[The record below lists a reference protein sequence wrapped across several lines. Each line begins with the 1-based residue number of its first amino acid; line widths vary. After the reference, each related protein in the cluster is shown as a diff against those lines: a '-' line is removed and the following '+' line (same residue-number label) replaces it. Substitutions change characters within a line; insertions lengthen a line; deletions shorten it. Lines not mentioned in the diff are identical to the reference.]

1 MQGCF
6 VEFSPPDDSSLLRT
20 IECVNYVA
28 SLKRDGA
35 LDEEQMAKELSASE
49 RAYFWEPSSEEL
61 QEWNDFWF
69 SIPLPQ
75 RHSPSM
81 PTPGWSFESMV
92 SAISKAEFDVTG
104 VATEGSKCYLTF
116 EPESYPFGGVGCLV
130 ALLECLGNEVSTVND
145 GTGVVPYSQRVRWE
159 PRRGKQG

>member
-6 VEFSPPDDSSLLRT
+6 VEFSPPDDLSLLRT
-20 IECVNYVA
+20 IDCVNCVA
-28 SLKRDGA
+28 ALKRDGTLA
-35 LDEEQMAKELSASE
+35 EELSASE

-69 SIPLPQ
+69 STPIPL

-92 SAISKAEFDVTG
+92 SAISEAEFDITG

-130 ALLECLGNEVSTVND
+130 ALLECLGNEVSAVND
-145 GTGVVPYSQRVRWE
+145 GTGVLPHAQRVTWQ